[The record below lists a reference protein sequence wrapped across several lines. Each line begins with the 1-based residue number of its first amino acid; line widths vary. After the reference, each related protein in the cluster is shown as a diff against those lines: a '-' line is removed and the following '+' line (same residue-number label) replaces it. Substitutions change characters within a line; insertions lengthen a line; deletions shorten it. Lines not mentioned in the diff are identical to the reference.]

1 VLDDVRDVDL
11 GTGQP
16 GIRERPV
23 EEPTGRTDE
32 GLAGAVLPVAR
43 LLADQRHAGIG
54 RPVAED
60 RLGGLDVQ
68 VAPAAGLDGGGQVG
82 RRPGRRHEPLGPGCR
97 SS

>member
-23 EEPTGRTDE
+23 EEPTDRTDE
-32 GLAGAVLPVAR
+32 GLAAR
-43 LLADQRHAGIG
+43 SSRSPGCSPTSAMRA
-54 RPVAED
+54 
-60 RLGGLDVQ
+60 
-68 VAPAAGLDGGGQVG
+68 LDGPSPKTAWVASTYRSHPRQVWTAAVRSDG
-82 RRPGRRHEPLGPGCR
+82 DPDAGTNRSAPGCR